1 MMIEQKIKDALTQI
15 WGSKSHNVTLILTP
29 DGRLFAEC
37 ESTLD
42 RRRLTE
48 SNYRKILNDMFYDYC
63 TENAGRMGISQSCRG
78 WPAYCGDVAGCP

>member
-1 MMIEQKIKDALTQI
+1 MRRLNLTHVPWI
-15 WGSKSHNVTLILTP
+15 ASVDVTLILTP

-48 SNYRKILNDMFYDYC
+48 TNYRQILNDMFYDYC
-63 TENAGRMGISQSCRG
+63 TENAAWMGVS
-78 WPAYCGDVAGCP
+78 